1 MLTNNINLKNFKS
14 LKKNKKIT
22 KLLDDLLNEKSEI
35 LNSLSKSY
43 KDSYKK
49 KDILRF
55 KKYSNITLIGMGGSI
70 LGARS
75 IYNFLKRAPINIETC
90 NFGSVD
96 SIASV
101 VYCAGSK
108 RYCVPN
114 ARFLIHSISFN
125 IQGNA
130 SFEEKKL
137 NEIIGGLK
145 LDRENISKIIAEN
158 CQKTQKQIEKIMFAG
173 KTYNPEEAK
182 SFGLV
187 NEIKDKLF
195 AEGEEIIGIG

>member
-75 IYNFLKRAPINIETC
+75 IYNFLK
-90 NFGSVD
+90 
-96 SIASV
+96 
-101 VYCAGSK
+101 
-108 RYCVPN
+108 
-114 ARFLIHSISFN
+114 
-125 IQGNA
+125 
-130 SFEEKKL
+130 KK
-137 NEIIGGLK
+137 
-145 LDRENISKIIAEN
+145 
-158 CQKTQKQIEKIMFAG
+158 
-173 KTYNPEEAK
+173 
-182 SFGLV
+182 
-187 NEIKDKLF
+187 
-195 AEGEEIIGIG
+195 